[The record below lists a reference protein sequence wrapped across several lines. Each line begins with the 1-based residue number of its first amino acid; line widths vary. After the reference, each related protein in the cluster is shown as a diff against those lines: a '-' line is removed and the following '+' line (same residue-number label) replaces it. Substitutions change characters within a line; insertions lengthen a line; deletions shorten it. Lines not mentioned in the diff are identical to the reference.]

1 MINYK
6 LPEEKEFLLHYA
18 ELLNDKKSLEI
29 INSGSLANKEE
40 AIHFAEFFWR
50 TVCESNKQDEK
61 QGESSEYIL
70 EKIIITLMAYFRSA
84 GYEDEWEEV
93 TDKN

>member
-18 ELLNDKKSLEI
+18 ELLTDKKSLEI
-29 INSGSLANKEE
+29 INSGSLVNKEE
-40 AIHFAEFFWR
+40 AIRFAEFFWR
-50 TVCESNKQDEK
+50 TVSESNKQDEK
-61 QGESSEYIL
+61 KGESSEYIL